1 MARRIYLDNDDEPEI
16 DITRKNTA
24 TGVIEAAAALTVTVH
39 LSTTKDGAAL
49 DPSLNKSATE
59 RTSKA
64 GSYFAIFEGDDL
76 RTHLA
81 SLINTIIYYVWLS
94 GNDLKANEPVKI
106 IAERPL

>member
-1 MARRIYLDNDDEPEI
+1 MARSIFLDNDDEPEI

-24 TGVIEAAAALTVTVH
+24 TGVIEVAPALTVTVH
-39 LSTTKDGAAL
+39 LSTTQDGVAIDA
-49 DPSLNKSATE
+49 SLSKSATE

-81 SLINTIIYYVWLS
+81 SLTNTIIYYVWLS
-94 GNDLKANEPVKI
+94 GNDLKANEPVKV